1 MTTLVGHYQSVAG
14 ANVIATKQLLR
25 AADLVGDIVEVRAMG
40 AIYGPAGTGKT
51 FAVEQALAGQ
61 PERSWTRTAFRSRP
75 TTRYLRH
82 ELYSDLGLG
91 EEVPNSPVE
100 TDRILKA
107 ALAERFRLLVIDE
120 AQWLNRECLEY
131 LRYLHDDPRTQFALL
146 LVGGAGCFEVLRKEP
161 MLASRIYEYLRFA
174 PLTRDE
180 VLQVI
185 PVYHAIY
192 EGVPAALIGRIDE
205 DFADGNFRHW
215 AKFTDH
221 ARRFAT
227 KVGRVT
233 LDEEI
238 AENVLARIGNTN
250 PEPVYTN

>member
-100 TDRILKA
+100 TDRMAQPRVPGIPQISSRRPAHAVRSSACRRRRLFRGA
-107 ALAERFRLLVIDE
+107 A
-120 AQWLNRECLEY
+120 
-131 LRYLHDDPRTQFALL
+131 
-146 LVGGAGCFEVLRKEP
+146 
-161 MLASRIYEYLRFA
+161 
-174 PLTRDE
+174 
-180 VLQVI
+180 
-185 PVYHAIY
+185 
-192 EGVPAALIGRIDE
+192 
-205 DFADGNFRHW
+205 
-215 AKFTDH
+215 
-221 ARRFAT
+221 
-227 KVGRVT
+227 
-233 LDEEI
+233 
-238 AENVLARIGNTN
+238 
-250 PEPVYTN
+250 